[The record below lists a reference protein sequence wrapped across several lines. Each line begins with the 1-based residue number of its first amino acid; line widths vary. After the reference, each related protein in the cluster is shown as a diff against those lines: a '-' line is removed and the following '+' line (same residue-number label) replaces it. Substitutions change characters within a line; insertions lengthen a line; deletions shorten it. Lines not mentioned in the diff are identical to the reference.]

1 MIVKFPK
8 LNKYILDLFSIFV
21 CIIFSPIIFGLF
33 VGLLVERL
41 SEWWEEDFGPWV
53 GVNQNR
59 FAWLPIK
66 VYDEIDFPWP
76 IATVW
81 LEWVIKTKN
90 IHGETVY
97 IRRKNEQ

>member
-59 FAWLPIK
+59 FAWLPI
-66 VYDEIDFPWP
+66 
-76 IATVW
+76 ATVW
-81 LEWVIKTKN
+81 LEWVIKIKN

-97 IRRKNEQ
+97 IRRKK